1 LRAIE
6 DAVHIRTA
14 QASDA
19 AACAAIYAPY
29 VLGSAISFEE
39 HPPSADEMAAR
50 IAASHMWLVAE
61 SGDAIAGFA
70 YGGRHMQRAAYRWAA
85 EVSVYVDAAHQR
97 RGIGRS
103 LYAALIPALKNAG
116 FCTLCAGVTQPN
128 AASNALH
135 ESFGFAPIGTYTR
148 IGFKHG
154 RWHDV
159 LWLKL
164 DLIGAEG
171 PAPGP
176 LSKPRLV
183 AQTP

>member
-1 LRAIE
+1 
-6 DAVHIRTA
+6 
-14 QASDA
+14 
-19 AACAAIYAPY
+19 
-29 VLGSAISFEE
+29 
-39 HPPSADEMAAR
+39 MAAR
-50 IAASHMWLVAE
+50 IEASHIWLVAE
-61 SGDAIAGFA
+61 TEGVIAGFA

-85 EVSVYVDAAHQR
+85 EVSVYVGAVHQR

-103 LYAALIPALKNAG
+103 LYAALIPSLKDAG

-164 DLIGAEG
+164 DLIEAEG
-171 PAPGP
+171 RAPGP
-176 LSKPRLV
+176 LSKPRLRDTD
-183 AQTP
+183 AGTTGDGDTA